1 MLDLNGLWSKKQT
14 DEHKGNGWGLTA
26 LTIGLFLVT
35 GYRTAHYIWQTL
47 PADWWFIAI
56 AGVLAFDA
64 GALLW
69 SRAWEGNATNKEQDS
84 IAKAMFVLDV
94 VGMFLTSLADSVD
107 PQILPAQVTE
117 GVMLAVPSIIVVN
130 VIAGIVYSM
139 VSDATKLAR
148 AQRAANAE
156 LARNKRDSEN
166 QIKIAQATIDHQQE
180 WLDKQEALLKQQE
193 KIAEQTMRLEA
204 TKRGLEKAANQG
216 DHVTNAAESIAKKTR
231 EHFTNAIHN
240 HVNNGN
246 GNGNSKSLAFEV
258 EQVEPSRNG
267 RKSDDG
273 TSPLA

>member
-1 MLDLNGLWSKKQT
+1 MLDLNLWNKKQA
-14 DEHKGNGWGLTA
+14 DAEGKGNGWGLTA

-107 PQILPAQVTE
+107 PKVLPSQVTQ
-117 GVMLAVPSIIVVN
+117 GVMIAVPSIIVVN

-156 LARNKRDSEN
+156 LALQKRESEN
-166 QIKIAQATIDHQQE
+166 QIHIAQATIDHQKE
-180 WLDKQEALLKQQE
+180 WLDKQEALLVQQE
-193 KIAEQTMRLEA
+193 KIAEQQMRLEA
-204 TKRGLEKAANQG
+204 TKRGLEKAAHQG

-231 EHFTNAIHN
+231 EHFVNAISHY
-240 HVNNGN
+240 VGGN
-246 GNGNSKSLAFEV
+246 GNGNAQTAKVVEV
-258 EQVEPSRNG
+258 EV
-267 RKSDDG
+267 
-273 TSPLA
+273 SPLVVKSK